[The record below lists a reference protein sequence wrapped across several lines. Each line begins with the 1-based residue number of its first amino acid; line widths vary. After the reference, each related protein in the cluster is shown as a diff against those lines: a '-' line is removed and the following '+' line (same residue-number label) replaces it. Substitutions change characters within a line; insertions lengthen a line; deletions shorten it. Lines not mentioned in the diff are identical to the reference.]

1 MALLVKLLTRSR
13 WVDVVSNV
21 ISLGLIG
28 LLLRQPVDGLFAVR
42 IPERAMAT
50 IKYSVKFALL
60 FIALM
65 TAIEL
70 IKSLVLIG
78 RRELTRK

>member
-1 MALLVKLLTRSR
+1 MAS
-13 WVDVVSNV
+13 
-21 ISLGLIG
+21 
-28 LLLRQPVDGLFAVR
+28 
-42 IPERAMAT
+42 

-70 IKSLVLIG
+70 IKSLVVIG
-78 RRELTRK
+78 RRELRRK